1 MSDSL
6 VDLNGK
12 LCPFIIMY
20 VLREVNRMQSG
31 ESRVFQVDDPLAI
44 KSVPEELES
53 NKDVTVEIEKISVG
67 WLVKVD
73 KQ

>member
-1 MSDSL
+1 MTDSQ